1 MMKKSFKDI
10 SWLVSEQ
17 EYRADSTLSYSL
29 LARYEK
35 EGFNNLSK
43 LYDKIDTPSL
53 VFGSA
58 VDSIITGGREEF
70 DSRFVVADTTS
81 IPESL
86 SHIIKLLYNKFGNT
100 YQSLDSI
107 PDNDIL
113 TIIDNEKW
121 QSKWKNDTR
130 LSKIRSTGEE
140 YYNLLHLSEDK
151 TIISSTTYYDVMKC
165 VQALKT
171 SISTSKYLN
180 NTDNNVEVYYQLKFK
195 DTINGVD
202 YKCMADIIY
211 VDYYNKIII
220 PIDLKTSSKPE
231 WDFYK
236 SFIEYRYDIQ
246 AKLYWRIIHDNII
259 KDDYFKD
266 FKLEHYRFIVINRV
280 TLIPLVWVYSNS
292 WNMSKSI
299 YGKFNQIE
307 LRDPLTIGD
316 ELSHYLK
323 SCQKV
328 PDGIDMYNENS
339 IIEKLDNI

>member
-1 MMKKSFKDI
+1 M
-10 SWLVSEQ
+10 L
-17 EYRADSTLSYSL
+17 
-29 LARYEK
+29 
-35 EGFNNLSK
+35 
-43 LYDKIDTPSL
+43 
-53 VFGSA
+53 
-58 VDSIITGGREEF
+58 
-70 DSRFVVADTTS
+70 
-81 IPESL
+81 
-86 SHIIKLLYNKFGNT
+86 
-100 YQSLDSI
+100 
-107 PDNDIL
+107 IL
-113 TIIDNEKW
+113 
-121 QSKWKNDTR
+121 
-130 LSKIRSTGEE
+130 
-140 YYNLLHLSEDK
+140 
-151 TIISSTTYYDVMKC
+151 
-165 VQALKT
+165 
-171 SISTSKYLN
+171 
-180 NTDNNVEVYYQLKFK
+180 
-195 DTINGVD
+195 
-202 YKCMADIIY
+202 

-280 TLIPLVWVYSNS
+280 TLTPLVWVYSNS

-316 ELSHYLK
+316 ELNHYLK

>member
-1 MMKKSFKDI
+1 M
-10 SWLVSEQ
+10 
-17 EYRADSTLSYSL
+17 Y
-29 LARYEK
+29 
-35 EGFNNLSK
+35 G
-43 LYDKIDTPSL
+43 
-53 VFGSA
+53 
-58 VDSIITGGREEF
+58 
-70 DSRFVVADTTS
+70 
-81 IPESL
+81 
-86 SHIIKLLYNKFGNT
+86 
-100 YQSLDSI
+100 
-107 PDNDIL
+107 
-113 TIIDNEKW
+113 
-121 QSKWKNDTR
+121 
-130 LSKIRSTGEE
+130 
-140 YYNLLHLSEDK
+140 
-151 TIISSTTYYDVMKC
+151 
-165 VQALKT
+165 
-171 SISTSKYLN
+171 
-180 NTDNNVEVYYQLKFK
+180 
-195 DTINGVD
+195 
-202 YKCMADIIY
+202 DIIY

-307 LRDPLTIGD
+307 LRDPLTIGN

>member
-1 MMKKSFKDI
+1 MMRKSFKDI
-10 SWLVSEQ
+10 SWLVTEQ
-17 EYRADSTLSYSL
+17 EYRADSALSYSL

-53 VFGSA
+53 TFGSA

-121 QSKWKNDTR
+121 QPKWKNDTR

-151 TIISSTTYYDVMKC
+151 TIISSTTYYDVMRC
-165 VQALKT
+165 VQELKT

-202 YKCMADIIY
+202 YRCMADAIY

-266 FKLEHYRFIVINRV
+266 FKLEHYRFIVINRT
-280 TLIPLVWVYSNS
+280 TLTPLVWVYSNS

-307 LRDPLTIGD
+307 LRDPLTIGN

-323 SCQKV
+323 TCQKV

>member
-1 MMKKSFKDI
+1 MMRKSFKDI
-10 SWLVSEQ
+10 SWLVTEQ
-17 EYRADSTLSYSL
+17 EYRADSALSYSL

-53 VFGSA
+53 TFGSA

-86 SHIIKLLYNKFGNT
+86 SHIIKLLYNKFGNI

-121 QSKWKNDTR
+121 QPKWKNDTR

-151 TIISSTTYYDVMKC
+151 TIISSTTYYDVMRC
-165 VQALKT
+165 VQELKT

-202 YKCMADIIY
+202 YRCMADIIY

-236 SFIEYRYDIQ
+236 SFVEYRYDIQ

-307 LRDPLTIGD
+307 LRDPLTIGN

-323 SCQKV
+323 TCQKV